1 MTTRGATASASD
13 GAGAAAPRAWRPAGA
28 DTVSVLWV
36 VAGLVLLYAPTFWDW
51 SRGLWG
57 AETQGHELL
66 ILALSA
72 WLVFD
77 KRHRLA
83 ALASAPAPLA
93 GHGLLLLGLLMYF
106 FGRTQEAVRVEL
118 LSLDVVVAG
127 VLLRFK
133 GWPALRLVWFA
144 LVFLLF
150 AMPLP
155 FAVSQALTAPMKSA
169 VSAVAAQF
177 LHWLGYPIGRSGVV
191 ITIGQYQLL
200 VTEACAGLQTMFTLE
215 AMGLLYA
222 NLMNHASAVRNA
234 LLAVLVVPISF
245 CANVVRVVVL
255 ALVTHYLGDAAGQGF
270 LHGFA
275 GMVLFGVAL
284 ALTMSVDRLL
294 GTLLGRRGAA
304 R

>member
-1 MTTRGATASASD
+1 MTAREASD
-13 GAGAAAPRAWRPAGA
+13 IPAAAGPAAARGWLPAGA
-28 DTVSVLWV
+28 DAVSVWLV
-36 VAGLVLLYAPTFWDW
+36 VAGLVLLYGPTFWDW

-83 ALASAPAPLA
+83 ALDSAPAPRTGGAVLA
-93 GHGLLLLGLLMYF
+93 LGLLMYL

-118 LSLDVVVAG
+118 LSLDVVAVG
-127 VLLRFK
+127 LLLRFK
-133 GWPALRLVWFA
+133 GWAAVRLVWFA

-155 FAVSQALTAPMKSA
+155 FSVSQALTAPMKSA
-169 VSAVAAQF
+169 VSAVAAQL

-222 NLMNHASAVRNA
+222 NLMNHASATRNA

-245 CANVVRVVVL
+245 SANVVRVVVL
-255 ALVTHYLGDAAGQGF
+255 ALVTYYLGDAAGQGF

-275 GMVLFGVAL
+275 GMVLFAVAL
-284 ALTMSVDRLL
+284 LLTMAVDRLL
-294 GTLLGRRGAA
+294 GALLARRGVAA
-304 R
+304 